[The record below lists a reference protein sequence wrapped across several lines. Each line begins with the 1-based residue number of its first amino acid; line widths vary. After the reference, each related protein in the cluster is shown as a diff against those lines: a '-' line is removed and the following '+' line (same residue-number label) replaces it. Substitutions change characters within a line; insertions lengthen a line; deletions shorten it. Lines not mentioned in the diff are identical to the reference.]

1 MLERLNLIRPLFSR
15 QDKLKYLGLLVMM
28 ILGAFLDVVGI
39 GAVPAF
45 VATLAVPEKVM
56 AIPAAA
62 SILEALDITTG
73 RELVLWGAGLLIV
86 VFLFKNLYLYGV
98 YYLQVQVTE
107 FHRVRLAD
115 RLFRAYLRAPWE
127 FHLNRNTAELLRN
140 ITTETKEIM
149 TGVINPLLT
158 LTMAGMMTLFTVVL
172 LLVTTPGIAV
182 VGIALVGGASWGF
195 LRIFKHRLQHYGIE
209 AKHER
214 KEVIKAVTQGLSAL
228 VDMRVLG
235 RERYFEQVFHR
246 SVANFARVMR
256 LHQVIRQ
263 ASPNVLEMVA
273 VVGLLGIVMV
283 LVLVGTDAASLVPM
297 LALYGAAIVRLRQSI
312 GQMVGSISQIQFSG
326 AAIPHIVE
334 DLQRLEGPSWKR
346 QKKQP
351 PPPPLAF
358 ERVIRVED
366 VTYTYPDAG
375 RPALHGVTLEVR
387 KGESVAFVGSTG
399 SGKSTLVNVILGL
412 LRPQQGRVTVDG
424 VDIHDNLRG
433 WLDHVGYVP
442 QVIVL
447 LDDTLRRNVAF
458 GIPDGEIDDAK
469 VWAALEAAQLAD
481 FVRSLPE
488 GLDTVTGERGVRLSG
503 GQRQRVGLARALY
516 HNPDVLVLDE
526 ATAALDNQT
535 ERRVMETIESLKRDR
550 TVLMIAH
557 RLSTV
562 QRCDRLYFLKD
573 GRIDATGTFDELAA
587 SHPEF
592 QQMAEVV

>member
-1 MLERLNLIRPLFSR
+1 MLERINLIRPLFSR

-62 SILEALDITTG
+62 VILEALDITTG
-73 RELVLWGAGLLIV
+73 RELVLWGAGLLMV

-98 YYLQVQVTE
+98 YYLQVQITE

-115 RLFRAYLRAPWE
+115 RLFAAYLRAPWE
-127 FHLNRNTAELLRN
+127 FHLGRNTAELQRN
-140 ITTETKEIM
+140 VLNETAEIM

-158 LTMAGMMTLFTVVL
+158 LVMGGLMTLFTVAL
-172 LLVTTPGIAV
+172 LLATTPGIAV
-182 VGIALVGGASWGF
+182 VGVTLVGGASWGF
-195 LRIFKHRLQHYGIE
+195 LRIFKSRLERYGKV

-214 KEVIKAVTQGLSAL
+214 RAMIQAVQQSLAAL
-228 VDMRVLG
+228 MDMRVLG
-235 RERYFEQVFHR
+235 RERYFLDVFQR
-246 SVANFARVMR
+246 GVANFARVSR
-256 LHQVIRQ
+256 LKSVISR
-263 ASPNVLEMVA
+263 ASPNVLETVA
-273 VVGLLGIVMV
+273 VAGLLGIVVV
-283 LVLVGTDAASLVPM
+283 LVLRGTDAASLVPM

-346 QKKQP
+346 QKKQS

-358 ERVIRVED
+358 EEAIRVED
-366 VTYTYPDAG
+366 VTYIYPDAD
-375 RPALHGVTLEVR
+375 RPALDGVSLEIR

-587 SHPEF
+587 SHPDF
-592 QQMAEVV
+592 RQMAEVV